1 MLPDVSIMLH
11 IINDTVL
18 INKAFYPMGTI
29 VAVFF
34 MK

>member
-1 MLPDVSIMLH
+1 MLPNVSIMLH
-11 IINDTVL
+11 IINETVL
-18 INKAFYPMGTI
+18 INNAFYPMGTI